1 MITTINRILYTFEDE
16 YIFKLHY
23 TLHFNA
29 TFLSN
34 VLSFICTRQE
44 KNSTARSQTRISY
57 QEPSNVK
64 NKLLTLKSTLINEE
78 GKRKDEIDDNEYNQ
92 EEEGYLNQTPILED
106 LSAPSIKTSIEDN
119 KISSKIMYPYFP
131 ENNGITK

>member
-1 MITTINRILYTFEDE
+1 M
-16 YIFKLHY
+16 
-23 TLHFNA
+23 
-29 TFLSN
+29 
-34 VLSFICTRQE
+34 
-44 KNSTARSQTRISY
+44 
-57 QEPSNVK
+57 
-64 NKLLTLKSTLINEE
+64 KSTLINEE